1 MNIGDEKGF
10 ILERAII
17 DSNASNILEL
27 GVYLGYSTIRIL
39 KNLKNESKLTSIES
53 NKKFANIALE
63 HIKLAGLSE
72 RHELKIG
79 KSNDVIPNLKEKYK
93 YQIKAVTADAVVFS
107 IVNKELNCI
116 LIRRGIEPFKGKL
129 ALPGG
134 FLKRNESAE
143 SD

>member
-1 MNIGDEKGF
+1 M
-10 ILERAII
+10 
-17 DSNASNILEL
+17 
-27 GVYLGYSTIRIL
+27 
-39 KNLKNESKLTSIES
+39 
-53 NKKFANIALE
+53 
-63 HIKLAGLSE
+63 
-72 RHELKIG
+72 
-79 KSNDVIPNLKEKYK
+79 EKYK

-143 SD
+143 SAFKRELEEESGQSFKNLNSWREFKSY